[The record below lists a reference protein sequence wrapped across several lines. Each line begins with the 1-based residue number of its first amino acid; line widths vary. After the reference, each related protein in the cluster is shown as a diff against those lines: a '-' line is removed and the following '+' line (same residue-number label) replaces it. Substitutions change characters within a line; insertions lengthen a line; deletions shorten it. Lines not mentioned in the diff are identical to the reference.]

1 MPRLAMSFQRL
12 LFNGHQA
19 LDLLTSCS
27 SSSVSLYEWT
37 ILWHFIWKGGKAKII
52 KTSTADQELLT
63 GLLDWKEKERVLKPN
78 RGEKGGSGN
87 FKFYK
92 IFTCSPKSIREME
105 GVI

>member
-1 MPRLAMSFQRL
+1 MAS
-12 LFNGHQA
+12 
-19 LDLLTSCS
+19 SS

-52 KTSTADQELLT
+52 KTSTADQEVLT
-63 GLLDWKEKERVLKPN
+63 GLLDWKEKERVLKPS

-87 FKFYK
+87 FKFCK
-92 IFTCSPKSIREME
+92 IFTCSPKSRRETE